1 MKQLNN
7 KQWPIEVIAG
17 IIGYLT
23 TVYIVAV
30 NSSILAEAG
39 IDREQAMIATI
50 LASFIGSVLVGMWAK
65 VPIIIIPG
73 MGVNVLFTFSIV
85 QQYEFTYAEG
95 LGIVVVSSLI
105 FLITAITPLG
115 ESFKQ
120 AVPDSLKHGI
130 TIGLGLFLVLIG
142 LENGGLIVSGDYSI
156 ITLGDFSS
164 PTVIVSLLSLTVGI
178 VLFVKNVPA
187 NFLITMIVGTWIAS
201 MFGILEKGKGE
212 HLSVDGIT
220 DLFIL
225 PDFGHIGELAF
236 WIAVLPL
243 SIVLIFESMGLI
255 HGQLNMLNRSEAF
268 KSTNRSSAVS
278 ALLSGFFGTSPTI
291 PAAETAAVIAS
302 KGRTG
307 IASIV
312 TGVLF
317 LLTFFFI
324 PYISMIPSSAISPIL
339 IIVGVLMMQN
349 IKYIKIDDITEA
361 FPTFLIMFMIPFTYS
376 IADGMAFGFIAYPII
391 KLVTKQKDQ
400 LSPLLIVVSSLFLIE
415 FIIKA
420 LL

>member
-1 MKQLNN
+1 
-7 KQWPIEVIAG
+7 
-17 IIGYLT
+17 
-23 TVYIVAV
+23 
-30 NSSILAEAG
+30 
-39 IDREQAMIATI
+39 
-50 LASFIGSVLVGMWAK
+50 
-65 VPIIIIPG
+65 

-278 ALLSGFFGTSPTI
+278 ALLSGFLELHQPFQ
-291 PAAETAAVIAS
+291 
-302 KGRTG
+302 
-307 IASIV
+307 
-312 TGVLF
+312 
-317 LLTFFFI
+317 LL
-324 PYISMIPSSAISPIL
+324 
-339 IIVGVLMMQN
+339 
-349 IKYIKIDDITEA
+349 
-361 FPTFLIMFMIPFTYS
+361 
-376 IADGMAFGFIAYPII
+376 
-391 KLVTKQKDQ
+391 KQLQ
-400 LSPLLIVVSSLFLIE
+400 SLHLKVALE
-415 FIIKA
+415 LQA
-420 LL
+420 LLQGFYSY